1 MQELDK
7 YLAYHSLSKRAHKMK
22 KKDKLSLVEAHI
34 AITQF
39 PSLLSGDTEGNSE
52 LDEDGANADDDIVI
66 CEWGALQSGEPEKF
80 CLCRQPEDGRFTV
93 CCDSCD
99 EWFHGDCIAMSEEE
113 AEKYMSDLELKFI
126 CPLCV
131 VT

>member
-1 MQELDK
+1 
-7 YLAYHSLSKRAHKMK
+7 MK

-39 PSLLSGDTEGNSE
+39 PSLLSDDTEGNSE
-52 LDEDGANADDDIVI
+52 LDEGGANADDDIVI
-66 CEWGALQSGEPEKF
+66 CEWGALQSGEPE
-80 CLCRQPEDGRFTV
+80 DGRFMV
-93 CCDSCD
+93 CCD

>member
-1 MQELDK
+1 
-7 YLAYHSLSKRAHKMK
+7 MK

-39 PSLLSGDTEGNSE
+39 PSLLSDDTEGNSE

-66 CEWGALQSGEPEKF
+66 CEWEHCKVESLRNF
-80 CLCRQPEDGRFTV
+80 VCRQPEDGQFMV
-93 CCDSCD
+93 CCDEC
-99 EWFHGDCIAMSEEE
+99 FHGDCIAMSEEE
-113 AEKYMSDLELKFI
+113 AEKYMSDLELKFN